1 MLMEHN
7 KEAYEQFKAMLLEHK
22 ECCLV
27 AATGAGKTYIT
38 LQLIKDLN
46 LNALIISPR
55 VNIQNSWIKKSKKY
69 GIQITSTTYTNLY
82 FNIDDF
88 RGYDIYIF
96 DEAHHMG
103 SAKWGKAINDLRSS
117 LSKDIMVA
125 GLTATPERYETSF
138 CKQIIDISS
147 TLFND
152 HIVYG
157 CTLDNAIKLGIFSP
171 ATYVCAIFN
180 TNDILKKYSNDISL
194 ELKGRLDL
202 SIQNAVKIDEI
213 LKKHT
218 SSLDNIKGI
227 VFVETIDSV
236 DEAYDLISSVFPNL
250 MVESIH
256 SRKSKITNT
265 EIIEEFEKA
274 ESGFIIAV
282 DMLNEG
288 VHIPGINTIV
298 MLRKTFSP
306 TLYNQQVGRG
316 FSSSANENTII
327 FDFVGN
333 VVSIE
338 KTLSLYSNTQ
348 RYKSFITNYNS
359 DKARE
364 VCISDQCIIY
374 DYASDILEV
383 LKNIND
389 YRNKNRK
396 WTQEEDDIIRNNY
409 KDKGSEGCSK
419 LLMNRTINAC
429 RSRAQ
434 TLGLSDSFQP
444 WTEEEDNILIENY
457 PNIGCKVS
465 ELIPNRTI
473 NAIKNRVILLGLR
486 VYDNGKWSED
496 EISILRDYYPSGS
509 MSALMEMLPN
519 RSYHAI
525 KNTAAK
531 YNIIRND
538 CTWTEDE
545 DNIILINYPK
555 IGEKVVEL
563 LPNRTRYAVSRRA
576 NILGVKRSNWT
587 WTEEEDNILRENYP
601 KIGKDVVKL
610 LPGRSYKACYTRA
623 NTLGL
628 KTDSSFDRWTEEED
642 NILREY
648 YPKIGVKVVEL
659 LPNRSI
665 DAIKTRMRNLNIK
678 VVSDKWWT
686 QEEDDII
693 RKYYPKIGYEV
704 SKLLPNRSIDA
715 IRSRVSKVLKISESI
730 CRWTEEEDN
739 ILRENF
745 PRLKTKDIVNL
756 LPNRTIEGIRKR
768 AAYLQ
773 LSKK

>member
-7 KEAYEQFKAMLLEHK
+7 KETYEQFKAMLLEHR
-22 ECCLV
+22 ECCLI

-46 LNALIISPR
+46 LKALIISPR

-88 RGYDIYIF
+88 NGYDIYIF

-117 LSKDIMVA
+117 LCKNIMVV

-138 CKQIIDISS
+138 RKQIIDISS
-147 TLFND
+147 ALFND

-157 CTLDNAIKLGIFSP
+157 YTLDNAIKLGIFSP

-256 SRKSKITNT
+256 SRKSKIANT

-288 VHIPGINTIV
+288 IHISGINTIV

-348 RYKSFITNYNS
+348 RYKSFIMNYNS

-364 VCISDQCIIY
+364 ICISDQCIIY

-409 KDKGSEGCSK
+409 KDKGAEGCSK
-419 LLMNRTINAC
+419 LLMNRTIYAC

-434 TLGLSDSFQP
+434 ILGLSDSFQP
-444 WTEEEDNILIENY
+444 WTEEEDNILRENY
-457 PNIGCKVS
+457 PKIGSKVF
-465 ELIPNRTI
+465 ELIPNRTV

-486 VYDNGKWSED
+486 VYDRKWSED
-496 EISILRDYYPSGS
+496 EISILRDYYPSAS
-509 MSALMEMLPN
+509 ISTLMEMLPN
-519 RSYHAI
+519 RSYSAI
-525 KNTAAK
+525 RNTAVK

-538 CTWTEDE
+538 CSWTEDE

-563 LPNRTRYAVSRRA
+563 LPNRTKRAISKRA
-576 NILGVKRSNWT
+576 NILGVKRSNWM

-610 LPGRSYKACYTRA
+610 LPGRGYKACYTRA
-623 NTLGL
+623 NALGL
-628 KTDSSFDRWTEEED
+628 KADSSFDRWTEEED

-648 YPKIGVKVVEL
+648 YPKIGVKVIDL

-665 DAIKTRMRNLNIK
+665 SAIKSRAKNINVLLNRLWTEEEDNILRENYSKNIK
-678 VVSDKWWT
+678 I
-686 QEEDDII
+686 EAIAE
-693 RKYYPKIGYEV
+693 
-704 SKLLPNRSIDA
+704 LLPGRTIDGVRARVKYLGICNRIT
-715 IRSRVSKVLKISESI
+715 
-730 CRWTEEEDN
+730 RWTEEEDN
-739 ILRENF
+739 ILRENYS
-745 PRLKTKDIVNL
+745 KNIKIEAIAEL
-756 LPNRTIEGIRKR
+756 LPGRTTESIRKR
-768 AAYLQ
+768 ISYLQ
-773 LSKK
+773 SR

>member
-7 KEAYEQFKAMLLEHK
+7 KETYEQFKAMLLEHK

-46 LNALIISPR
+46 LKALIISPR

-117 LSKDIMVA
+117 LCKDIMVA

-152 HIVYG
+152 HVVYG

-202 SIQNAVKIDEI
+202 SIQNAMKIDEI

-288 VHIPGINTIV
+288 VHIPGINIIV

-316 FSSSANENTII
+316 FSSSTNENTII

-338 KTLSLYSNTQ
+338 KTLSLYNNTQ
-348 RYKSFITNYNS
+348 RYKSLITNYNS

-364 VCISDQCIIY
+364 VYVSDQCIIY
-374 DYASDILEV
+374 DYASDILDV

-409 KDKGSEGCSK
+409 KDRGSEGCSK

-444 WTEEEDNILIENY
+444 WTEEEDSILRENY
-457 PNIGCKVS
+457 PKIGGKVS
-465 ELIPNRTI
+465 KLIPNRTSS
-473 NAIKNRVILLGLR
+473 AVANRIYALNL
-486 VYDNGKWSED
+486 KAPSPSWSEE
-496 EISILRDYYPSGS
+496 EISILRDYYPSAS
-509 MSALMEMLPN
+509 ISTIMKMLPN
-519 RSYHAI
+519 RSYLAI
-525 KNTAAK
+525 KNAAAK
-531 YNIIRND
+531 HNIVRND
-538 CTWTEDE
+538 CNWTEDE
-545 DNIILINYPK
+545 DNIISINYPK
-555 IGEKVVEL
+555 IGERVVEL
-563 LPNRTRYAVSRRA
+563 LPNRTRYAISRRA
-576 NILGVKRSNWT
+576 GILGIKRSSWI

-601 KIGKDVVKL
+601 KIGKAVVTL
-610 LPGRSYKACYTRA
+610 LPGRSYRACYARA
-623 NTLGL
+623 SALGL
-628 KTDSSFDRWTEEED
+628 TVDSVFDQWTEEID
-642 NILREY
+642 LFGSN
-648 YPKIGVKVVEL
+648 
-659 LPNRSI
+659 SI
-665 DAIKTRMRNLNIK
+665 TLVPIF
-678 VVSDKWWT
+678 
-686 QEEDDII
+686 
-693 RKYYPKIGYEV
+693 G
-704 SKLLPNRSIDA
+704 
-715 IRSRVSKVLKISESI
+715 
-730 CRWTEEEDN
+730 
-739 ILRENF
+739 
-745 PRLKTKDIVNL
+745 
-756 LPNRTIEGIRKR
+756 
-768 AAYLQ
+768 
-773 LSKK
+773 